1 MQSDIPAH
9 CAGGSDP
16 AEQSGAG
23 IWQPDLANR
32 NKPVYLAIADAI
44 AEDVRSGRLAAGHRM
59 PPQRA
64 LADRLG
70 LDLTTV
76 SRAYGEAR
84 RRGLLD
90 ARVGQ
95 GTFISVQAG
104 ISTQSG
110 ISVQPGL
117 APNVPPPTTSRR
129 EAAPVIDMTMNQP
142 PLPDAPELLDRVR
155 QGLAQAMLRID
166 PQSLLRYPDTATAAG
181 GLEEDRAAGAHWLS
195 RRLGSPDIAPDAG
208 RIVVCPGTQ
217 SALLALLSMLT
228 RPGDTVCTEA
238 LTYPG
243 FKAIAGQLGLRVVGV
258 AMDGDGLDPDALR
271 AAVEAHAPKA
281 LYCTPTLHNPTTATL
296 PAGRRAAIAAIAR
309 DHGLPIIEDDIYG
322 VLPQDAPPPIAT
334 LAPDITFHVT
344 GLAKCVAPGL
354 RITYVAAPDARQAMR
369 LAAAQRATMLGTPPI
384 PAAVATRWIADGT
397 ADALLAAIRAEAT
410 VRQRMARDLLPPAA
424 MTAHPEGFHLWLR
437 LPPAWTRGEFA
448 AHLRSRGIAA
458 AVSDT
463 FLIPGLTPGLTTGPA
478 PEALRICLGA
488 PVTRADCRHM
498 LEILADTLE
507 QSPALAG
514 IVI

>member
-1 MQSDIPAH
+1 MQSDIPPPTAE
-9 CAGGSDP
+9 GSDP
-16 AEQSGAG
+16 AEQSGAV
-23 IWQPDLANR
+23 IWKPDLANR

-44 AEDVRSGRLAAGHRM
+44 ADDVRSGRLAAGHRM

-95 GTFISVQAG
+95 STFISTRAG
-104 ISTQSG
+104 RTPHI
-110 ISVQPGL
+110 PL
-117 APNVPPPTTSRR
+117 PTAARR
-129 EAAPVIDMTMNQP
+129 ESTAPSAIIDMTMNQP

-155 QGLAQAMLRID
+155 QGLAQAMERID

-195 RRLGSPDIAPDAG
+195 RRLGAIDAG
-208 RIVVCPGTQ
+208 RLVVCPGTQ
-217 SALLALLSMLT
+217 SALLALLSMLA

-258 AMDGDGLDPDALR
+258 AMDGNGLDPDALR
-271 AAVEAHAPKA
+271 AAVETHAPKA

-296 PAGRRAAIAAIAR
+296 PTDRRAAIAAIAR
-309 DHGLPIIEDDIYG
+309 EHGIPVIEDDIYG
-322 VLPQDAPPPIAT
+322 VLPQDAPPPIAA
-334 LAPDITFHVT
+334 LAPDIAFHVT

-410 VRQRMARDLLPPAA
+410 IRQRMARDLLPSSA
-424 MTAHPEGFHLWLR
+424 MTAHPEGFHLWLG

-463 FLIPGLTPGLTTGPA
+463 FLIPGHIPGLTAAGPA

-498 LEILADTLE
+498 LEILTDTLE
-507 QSPALAG
+507 QSPAMAG

>member
-1 MQSDIPAH
+1 MQSDIPAY
-9 CAGGSDP
+9 AEGSVP
-16 AEQSGAG
+16 AEQSGTG

-44 AEDVRSGRLAAGHRM
+44 ADDVRGGRLAAGYRM

-95 GTFISVQAG
+95 GTFISAG
-104 ISTQSG
+104 AGNT
-110 ISVQPGL
+110 PP
-117 APNVPPPTTSRR
+117 APLPATARR
-129 EAAPVIDMTMNQP
+129 ATMAPSAIIDMTMNQP
-142 PLPDAPELLDRVR
+142 PLPDAPELLDRVC
-155 QGLAQAMLRID
+155 QGLAQAMHRID
-166 PQSLLRYPDTATAAG
+166 PQSLLRYPDAATAAG
-181 GLEEDRAAGAHWLS
+181 GLEEDRIAGAHWLS
-195 RRLGSPDIAPDAG
+195 RRLGFRDAAPDPG

-217 SALLALLSMLT
+217 SALLALLCMLA

-243 FKAIAGQLGLRVVGV
+243 FRTIAGQLGLRVVGV
-258 AMDGDGLDPDALR
+258 AMDGDGIDPDALR
-271 AAVEAHAPKA
+271 AAVATHAPKA

-296 PAGRRAAIAAIAR
+296 PVERRAAIAAIAR
-309 DHGLPIIEDDIYG
+309 EHGIPIVEDDIYG

-334 LAPDITFHVT
+334 LAPDLTFHVT

-354 RITYVAAPDARQAMR
+354 RIAYVAAPDARQAMR

-384 PAAVATRWIADGT
+384 PAAVATRWIGDGT

-410 VRQRMARDLLPPAA
+410 IRQRMARDLLPSSA
-424 MTAHPEGFHLWLR
+424 MTAHPQGFHLWLA
-437 LPPAWTRGEFA
+437 LPPVWTRGEFA
-448 AHLRSRGIAA
+448 AHLRGRGIAA
-458 AVSDT
+458 AVSDI
-463 FLIPGLTPGLTTGPA
+463 FLTAGPA

-488 PVTRADCRHM
+488 PIARADCRHM
-498 LEILADTLE
+498 LDILADTLE

>member
-1 MQSDIPAH
+1 MQSDIPARI
-9 CAGGSDP
+9 AEASDP
-16 AEQSGAG
+16 AEQSGSG

-44 AEDVRSGRLAAGHRM
+44 ADDVRSGRLASGHRM

-95 GTFISVQAG
+95 GTFISAQAG
-104 ISTQSG
+104 ISTQAG
-110 ISVQPGL
+110 I
-117 APNVPPPTTSRR
+117 APNAPPPTTVRR

-155 QGLAQAMLRID
+155 QGLAQAMLRLD
-166 PQSLLRYPDTATAAG
+166 PQFLLRYPDTATAAG

-195 RRLGSPDIAPDAG
+195 RRLGAVDAG

-271 AAVEAHAPKA
+271 AAVEVHAPKA

-296 PAGRRAAIAAIAR
+296 PADRRAAIAAIAR

-384 PAAVATRWIADGT
+384 PAAVATQWIGDGT

-410 VRQRMARDLLPPAA
+410 VRQRMARDLLPPSAI
-424 MTAHPEGFHLWLR
+424 TAHPEGFHLWLR

-463 FLIPGLTPGLTTGPA
+463 FLTAGPT

>member
-9 CAGGSDP
+9 SAGGSDP
-16 AEQSGAG
+16 VEQSGAG

-32 NKPVYLAIADAI
+32 AKPVYLAIADAI
-44 AEDVRSGRLAAGHRM
+44 ADDVRSGRLAAGYRM

-95 GTFISVQAG
+95 GTFISAR
-104 ISTQSG
+104 
-110 ISVQPGL
+110 PGL
-117 APNVPPPTTSRR
+117 APNAPPTTVRQ

-181 GLEEDRAAGAHWLS
+181 GLEKDRAAGAHWLS
-195 RRLGSPDIAPDAG
+195 RRLGAPDRAPDAG

-217 SALLALLSMLT
+217 SALLALLSMLA

-296 PAGRRAAIAAIAR
+296 PADRRAAIAAIAR
-309 DHGLPIIEDDIYG
+309 EHGIPVIEDDIYG
-322 VLPQDAPPPIAT
+322 VLPQDAPPPIAA

-354 RITYVAAPDARQAMR
+354 RVTYVAAPDARQAMR

-410 VRQRMARDLLPPAA
+410 VRQRMARDLLPSSA
-424 MTAHPEGFHLWLR
+424 MTAHPEGFHLWLG

-458 AVSDT
+458 AASDT
-463 FLIPGLTPGLTTGPA
+463 FLIPGLTAGPA

-507 QSPALAG
+507 QNPALAG

>member
-1 MQSDIPAH
+1 MQSDIPART
-9 CAGGSDP
+9 AEASDP
-16 AEQSGAG
+16 AEQSGSG

-32 NKPVYLAIADAI
+32 SKPVYLAIADAI
-44 AEDVRSGRLAAGHRM
+44 ADDVRSGRLAAGHRM

-95 GTFISVQAG
+95 GTFISVQT
-104 ISTQSG
+104 S
-110 ISVQPGL
+110 L
-117 APNVPPPTTSRR
+117 ALNVPPPTTVRR
-129 EAAPVIDMTMNQP
+129 EAAAIIDMTMNQP
-142 PLPDAPELLDRVR
+142 PLPDAPDLLDRVR

-181 GLEEDRAAGAHWLS
+181 GLEEDRRAGAHWLS
-195 RRLGSPDIAPDAG
+195 RRLGTADAG

-217 SALLALLSMLT
+217 SALLALLSMLA

-296 PAGRRAAIAAIAR
+296 PAHRRAAIAAIAR
-309 DHGLPIIEDDIYG
+309 DHGIPVIEDDIYG

-334 LAPDITFHVT
+334 LAPDLTFHVT

-384 PAAVATRWIADGT
+384 PAAVATQWIGDGT

-410 VRQRMARDLLPPAA
+410 VRQRMARDLLPSSA
-424 MTAHPEGFHLWLR
+424 MTAHPEAFHLWLR

-463 FLIPGLTPGLTTGPA
+463 FLTAGPA

>member
-9 CAGGSDP
+9 AAGGSDP

-32 NKPVYLAIADAI
+32 NRPVYLAIADAI
-44 AEDVRSGRLAAGHRM
+44 ADDVRSGRLAAGHRM
-59 PPQRA
+59 PPQRT

-95 GTFISVQAG
+95 GTFISVQ
-104 ISTQSG
+104 
-110 ISVQPGL
+110 PGL
-117 APNVPPPTTSRR
+117 APNVQPPTTVRR

-142 PLPDAPELLDRVR
+142 PLLDAPELLDRVR

-195 RRLGSPDIAPDAG
+195 RRLGAPDAG
-208 RIVVCPGTQ
+208 LDTSRVVVCPGTQ

-243 FKAIAGQLGLRVVGV
+243 FRAIAGQLGLRVVGV

-296 PAGRRAAIAAIAR
+296 PADRRAAIAAIAR

-334 LAPDITFHVT
+334 LAPDLTFHVT

-410 VRQRMARDLLPPAA
+410 VRQRMARDLLPSSA

-437 LPPAWTRGEFA
+437 LPPAWTRGEYA

-463 FLIPGLTPGLTTGPA
+463 FLTAGPA

>member
-1 MQSDIPAH
+1 MQSDIPAY
-9 CAGGSDP
+9 AEGSDP
-16 AEQSGAG
+16 ADRSGTG

-32 NKPVYLAIADAI
+32 TKPVYLAIADAI
-44 AEDVRSGRLAAGHRM
+44 ADDVRGGRLAAGYRM
-59 PPQRA
+59 PPQRT

-95 GTFISVQAG
+95 GTFISAQAG
-104 ISTQSG
+104 RT
-110 ISVQPGL
+110 PHTPL
-117 APNVPPPTTSRR
+117 PATARR
-129 EAAPVIDMTMNQP
+129 EITAPSAIIDMTMNQP
-142 PLPDAPELLDRVR
+142 PLPDAPDLLDRVH

-166 PQSLLRYPDTATAAG
+166 PQSLLRYPDTSSAAG
-181 GLEEDRAAGAHWLS
+181 GLEEDRTAGAHWLS
-195 RRLGSPDIAPDAG
+195 RRLGFHDTAPDPG

-217 SALLALLSMLT
+217 SALLALLGMLA

-243 FKAIAGQLGLRVVGV
+243 FRAIAGQLGLRVVGV
-258 AMDGDGLDPDALR
+258 AMDGDGLDPDAFR
-271 AAVEAHAPKA
+271 SAVETHAPKA

-296 PAGRRAAIAAIAR
+296 PTDRRAAIAAIAR
-309 DHGLPIIEDDIYG
+309 EHGIPIVEDDIYG

-334 LAPDITFHVT
+334 LAPDLTFHVT

-354 RITYVAAPDARQAMR
+354 RIAYVAAPDARQAMR

-384 PAAVATRWIADGT
+384 PAAVATRWIGDGT
-397 ADALLAAIRAEAT
+397 ADALLAAIRTEAT
-410 VRQRMARDLLPPAA
+410 IRQRMARDLLPPSSL
-424 MTAHPEGFHLWLR
+424 TAHPQGFHLWLA

-448 AHLRSRGIAA
+448 AHLRGRGIAS

-463 FLIPGLTPGLTTGPA
+463 FLTAGPA

-488 PVTRADCRHM
+488 PVARADCRHM
-498 LEILADTLE
+498 LEILADTLD

>member
-1 MQSDIPAH
+1 MQSEIAAH
-9 CAGGSDP
+9 AAEASDP

-23 IWQPDLANR
+23 VWQPDLTNR

-44 AEDVRSGRLAAGHRM
+44 ADDVRSGRLAAGHRM

-95 GTFISVQAG
+95 GTFISVQT
-104 ISTQSG
+104 S
-110 ISVQPGL
+110 L
-117 APNVPPPTTSRR
+117 ALNVPPPTTVRR
-129 EAAPVIDMTMNQP
+129 EAAAIIDMTMNQP

-181 GLEEDRAAGAHWLS
+181 GLEEDRRAGAHWLS
-195 RRLGSPDIAPDAG
+195 RRLGTVDAG

-217 SALLALLSMLT
+217 SALLALLSMLA

-243 FKAIAGQLGLRVVGV
+243 FRAIAGQLGLRVVGV

-296 PAGRRAAIAAIAR
+296 PADRRAAVAAIAR
-309 DHGLPIIEDDIYG
+309 EHGIPVIEDDIYG
-322 VLPQDAPPPIAT
+322 VLPQDAPPPIAA
-334 LAPDITFHVT
+334 LAPDIAFHVT

-384 PAAVATRWIADGT
+384 PAAVATQWIGDGT
-397 ADALLAAIRAEAT
+397 ADALLDAIRAEAT
-410 VRQRMARDLLPPAA
+410 VRQRMARDLLPSSA
-424 MTAHPEGFHLWLR
+424 MTAHPEGFHLWLG

-463 FLIPGLTPGLTTGPA
+463 FLTAGPA

-498 LEILADTLE
+498 LEILADMLE

>member
-1 MQSDIPAH
+1 MQSDIPART
-9 CAGGSDP
+9 AETADP
-16 AEQSGAG
+16 AEQSGTG

-32 NKPVYLAIADAI
+32 TRPVYLAIADAI

-70 LDLTTV
+70 VDLTTV

-95 GTFISVQAG
+95 GTFISAR
-104 ISTQSG
+104 
-110 ISVQPGL
+110 P
-117 APNVPPPTTSRR
+117 AARR
-129 EAAPVIDMTMNQP
+129 EAPAPFSANRPAAIIDMTMNQP
-142 PLPDAPELLDRVR
+142 PLPDAPDLLERVR

-195 RRLGSPDIAPDAG
+195 RRLGPVDNG

-217 SALLALLSMLT
+217 SALLALLSMLA
-228 RPGDTVCTEA
+228 RPGDIVCTEA

-243 FKAIAGQLGLRVVGV
+243 FRAIAGQLGLRVVGV
-258 AMDGDGLDPDALR
+258 AMDGGGIDPDALR
-271 AAVEAHAPKA
+271 AAVETHAPKA

-296 PAGRRAAIAAIAR
+296 PAERRAAIAAIAR
-309 DHGLPIIEDDIYG
+309 EHGIPIIEDDIYG
-322 VLPQDAPPPIAT
+322 VLPQDAPPPIAA
-334 LAPDITFHVT
+334 LAPEMTFHVT

-354 RITYVAAPDARQAMR
+354 RITYVAAPDSRQAMR

-384 PAAVATRWIADGT
+384 PAAVATRWIGDGT

-424 MTAHPEGFHLWLR
+424 VTAHPEGFHLWLG
-437 LPPAWTRGEFA
+437 LPPTWTRGEFA
-448 AHLRSRGIAA
+448 AHLRGRGIAA
-458 AVSDT
+458 AASDT
-463 FLIPGLTPGLTTGPA
+463 FLVPGLTAGPA

-498 LEILADTLE
+498 LETLADTLE